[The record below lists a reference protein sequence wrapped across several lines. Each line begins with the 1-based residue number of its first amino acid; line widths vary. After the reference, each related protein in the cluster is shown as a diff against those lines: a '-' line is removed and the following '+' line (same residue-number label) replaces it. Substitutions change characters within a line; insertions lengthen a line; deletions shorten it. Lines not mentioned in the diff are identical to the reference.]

1 MEYVE
6 REYKHYRAAKTAN
19 ILAFVSLG
27 SAFLSTLIFPLILSP
42 ISIIF
47 ANLSKGKTK
56 SYSMPAKVAFI
67 IAIAALVV
75 NFIIGG
81 FAVYNVFFNEAY
93 RAQVDAVWEEYY
105 GMSFD
110 EYKEAM
116 YNEINA
122 LSAPASAE
130 PVTEPIIEAPELSVP
145 LE

>member
-1 MEYVE
+1 M
-6 REYKHYRAAKTAN
+6 
-19 ILAFVSLG
+19 S
-27 SAFLSTLIFPLILSP
+27 
-42 ISIIF
+42 
-47 ANLSKGKTK
+47 
-56 SYSMPAKVAFI
+56 AKVAFI